1 MKKIKNMNY
10 QEAKKS
16 FESFSKKNEIKD
28 NYDMNIQIVNH
39 IEEAVGKQGILF
51 DAIYDVYCFGF
62 MAGYKQ
68 KSKDFETKHNE
79 HFAGSHEEAHRKLT
93 ELAYYLPFGLDAE
106 YLYSFSVWKL
116 YYDCPGIEQYL
127 PRKQMKDFLEI
138 VQNGE
143 ERKEQ
148 SEAEKTEKAEK
159 TENKTEEPLL
169 AAEEY
174 KEKII
179 EIVNRIENN
188 EWLRFIYRF
197 MQGLTK

>member
-179 EIVNRIENN
+179 EMVNRIENN

>member
-1 MKKIKNMNY
+1 M
-10 QEAKKS
+10 
-16 FESFSKKNEIKD
+16 
-28 NYDMNIQIVNH
+28 
-39 IEEAVGKQGILF
+39 
-51 DAIYDVYCFGF
+51 
-62 MAGYKQ
+62 
-68 KSKDFETKHNE
+68 
-79 HFAGSHEEAHRKLT
+79 T

-138 VQNGE
+138 VQKGE

-148 SEAEKTEKAEK
+148 REAEKTEK
-159 TENKTEEPLL
+159 TESKTEEPLL

-179 EIVNRIENN
+179 EMVKKKEKID
-188 EWLRFIYRF
+188 WLRSIYIVIKTLL
-197 MQGLTK
+197 Q

>member
-93 ELAYYLPFGLDAE
+93 ELAYYLPFGIDAE
-106 YLYSFSVWKL
+106 YLYAFSVWKL
-116 YYDCPGIEQYL
+116 HYDCPGIEQYM
-127 PRKQMKDFLEI
+127 PKKQMKDFLEI

-148 SEAEKTEKAEK
+148 REAEKTEK
-159 TENKTEEPLL
+159 TESKTEEPLL

-174 KEKII
+174 KEKIVEMVKKI
-179 EIVNRIENN
+179 ENADWLKFIHRLIVN
-188 EWLRFIYRF
+188 LS
-197 MQGLTK
+197 K

>member
-28 NYDMNIQIVNH
+28 SYDMNIQIVNH

-106 YLYSFSVWKL
+106 YLYAFSVWKL
-116 YYDCPGIEQYL
+116 HYDCPGIEQYL
-127 PRKQMKDFLEI
+127 PRKQMRDFLEI

-148 SEAEKTEKAEK
+148 REAEK

-179 EIVNRIENN
+179 EIVKKIEKID
-188 EWLRFIYRF
+188 WLRSIYIVIKTLL
-197 MQGLTK
+197 Q

>member
-1 MKKIKNMNY
+1 MNY

-39 IEEAVGKQGILF
+39 IEEAIGKQGILF

-179 EIVNRIENN
+179 EMVNRIENN

>member
-16 FESFSKKNEIKD
+16 FENFSKKNEIKD
-28 NYDMNIQIVNH
+28 NYDMNIQIANH

-68 KSKDFETKHNE
+68 KSKDFEIKHNE
-79 HFAGSHEEAHRKLT
+79 HFAGSHEEAHKKLT
-93 ELAYYLPFGLDAE
+93 ELAYYLPFGIGSE
-106 YLYSFSVWKL
+106 YLYSFSVLKL
-116 YYDCPGIEQYL
+116 HNDCPGIEQRM

-138 VQNGE
+138 VQKHE

-148 SEAEKTEKAEK
+148 REAEK

-169 AAEEY
+169 PNEEY

-179 EIVNRIENN
+179 EMVNRIENN

>member
-28 NYDMNIQIVNH
+28 SYDMNIQIVNH

-93 ELAYYLPFGLDAE
+93 ELAYYLPFGIDAE
-106 YLYSFSVWKL
+106 YLYAFSVMKL
-116 YYDCPGIEQYL
+116 HLDCPGIEQYL

-138 VQNGE
+138 VQKGE

-148 SEAEKTEKAEK
+148 REAEKTEK
-159 TENKTEEPLL
+159 TENETEEPLL

-174 KEKII
+174 KEKIVEMVK
-179 EIVNRIENN
+179 EIKNID
-188 EWLRFIYRF
+188 WLKFIHR
-197 MQGLTK
+197 LIINLSK

>member
-39 IEEAVGKQGILF
+39 IEEAVGKQGILL

-68 KSKDFETKHNE
+68 KSEDIEIKHNE

-93 ELAYYLPFGLDAE
+93 ELAYYLPFGIDAE
-106 YLYSFSVWKL
+106 YLYAFSVMKL
-116 YYDCPGIEQYL
+116 HLDCPGIEQYM
-127 PRKQMKDFLEI
+127 PKKQMKDFLEI

-174 KEKII
+174 K
-179 EIVNRIENN
+179 
-188 EWLRFIYRF
+188 
-197 MQGLTK
+197 

>member
-93 ELAYYLPFGLDAE
+93 ELAYYLPFGIDAE
-106 YLYSFSVWKL
+106 YLYAFSVWKL
-116 YYDCPGIEQYL
+116 HYDCPGIEQYM
-127 PRKQMKDFLEI
+127 PKKQMKDFLEI
-138 VQNGE
+138 VQKGE

-148 SEAEKTEKAEK
+148 REAEKAEK

-179 EIVNRIENN
+179 EMVKKIENID
-188 EWLRFIYRF
+188 WLKFIHR
-197 MQGLTK
+197 LIINLSK

>member
-28 NYDMNIQIVNH
+28 SYDMNIQIVNH
-39 IEEAVGKQGILF
+39 IEEAVGKQGILL

-68 KSKDFETKHNE
+68 KSEDIEIKHNE

-93 ELAYYLPFGLDAE
+93 ELAYYLPFGIDAE
-106 YLYSFSVWKL
+106 YLYAFSVMKL
-116 YYDCPGIEQYL
+116 HLDCPGIEQYM

-138 VQNGE
+138 VQKGE

-148 SEAEKTEKAEK
+148 REAEKTEK
-159 TENKTEEPLL
+159 TENETEEPLS

-174 KEKII
+174 REKII
-179 EIVNRIENN
+179 EMVKEIKNIDWLKFIHRLIVN
-188 EWLRFIYRF
+188 LS
-197 MQGLTK
+197 K

>member
-28 NYDMNIQIVNH
+28 SYDMNIQIVNH

-68 KSKDFETKHNE
+68 KSEDFEIKHNE

-116 YYDCPGIEQYL
+116 YYDCPGIEQRM

-138 VQNGE
+138 IQKHE

-148 SEAEKTEKAEK
+148 RESEKTES
-159 TENKTEEPLL
+159 KTEEPLL

-179 EIVNRIENN
+179 EMVKKIENVY
-188 EWLRFIYRF
+188 WLRSIYVFIKT
-197 MQGLTK
+197 LTE

>member
-39 IEEAVGKQGILF
+39 IEEAVGKQGILL

-68 KSKDFETKHNE
+68 KSEDIEIKHNE
-79 HFAGSHEEAHRKLT
+79 HFSGSHEEAHRKLT

-106 YLYSFSVWKL
+106 YLYAFSVWKFHH
-116 YYDCPGIEQYL
+116 DCPGIEQYL

-138 VQNGE
+138 VQKGE

-148 SEAEKTEKAEK
+148 REAEKTEN
-159 TENKTEEPLL
+159 TENKTEEPLS

-179 EIVNRIENN
+179 EMVKKIENADWLKFIHRLIVN
-188 EWLRFIYRF
+188 LS
-197 MQGLTK
+197 K

>member
-28 NYDMNIQIVNH
+28 SYDMNIQIVNH

-106 YLYSFSVWKL
+106 YLYAFSVWKL
-116 YYDCPGIEQYL
+116 HYDCPGIEQYL
-127 PRKQMKDFLEI
+127 PRKQMRDFLEI

-148 SEAEKTEKAEK
+148 REAEK

-179 EIVNRIENN
+179 EMVKKIEKID
-188 EWLRFIYRF
+188 WLRSIYIVIKTLL
-197 MQGLTK
+197 Q

>member
-39 IEEAVGKQGILF
+39 IEEAVGKQGILL

-93 ELAYYLPFGLDAE
+93 ELAYYLPFGIDAE
-106 YLYSFSVWKL
+106 YLYAFSVLKL
-116 YYDCPGIEQYL
+116 HNDCPGIEQRM

-138 VQNGE
+138 VQKGE

-148 SEAEKTEKAEK
+148 REAEKTEK
-159 TENKTEEPLL
+159 TENETEEPLS

-174 KEKII
+174 KEKIVEMVK
-179 EIVNRIENN
+179 EIKNID
-188 EWLRFIYRF
+188 WLKFIHR
-197 MQGLTK
+197 LIINLSK

>member
-28 NYDMNIQIVNH
+28 SYDMNIQIVNH
-39 IEEAVGKQGILF
+39 IEEAVGKQGILL

-79 HFAGSHEEAHRKLT
+79 HFAGSNEEAHRKLT
-93 ELAYYLPFGLDAE
+93 ELAYYLPFGIDAE
-106 YLYSFSVWKL
+106 YLYAFSVMKL
-116 YYDCPGIEQYL
+116 HYDCPGIEQYL

-148 SEAEKTEKAEK
+148 REAEKTEN
-159 TENKTEEPLL
+159 TENKTEEPLS

-179 EIVNRIENN
+179 EMVKEIENID
-188 EWLRFIYRF
+188 WLRFIHR
-197 MQGLTK
+197 LITNLLK

>member
-93 ELAYYLPFGLDAE
+93 ELAYYLPFGIGSE
-106 YLYSFSVWKL
+106 YLYSFSVLKL
-116 YYDCPGIEQYL
+116 HNDCPGIEQRM

-138 VQNGE
+138 VQKSE
-143 ERKEQ
+143 ERNGQGE
-148 SEAEKTEKAEK
+148 AEK

-169 AAEEY
+169 PNEEY

-179 EIVNRIENN
+179 EMVNRIENN

>member
-1 MKKIKNMNY
+1 MKKNKNMNY

-28 NYDMNIQIVNH
+28 SYDMNIQIVNH
-39 IEEAVGKQGILF
+39 IEEAVGKQGILL

-68 KSKDFETKHNE
+68 KSEDIKIKHNE

-106 YLYSFSVWKL
+106 YLYAFSVMKL
-116 YYDCPGIEQYL
+116 HLDCPGIEQYL

-138 VQNGE
+138 VQKGE

-148 SEAEKTEKAEK
+148 RETEKTEK
-159 TENKTEEPLL
+159 TENETEEPLS

-174 KEKII
+174 KEKIVEMVK
-179 EIVNRIENN
+179 EIKNID
-188 EWLRFIYRF
+188 WLKFIHR
-197 MQGLTK
+197 LIINLSK

>member
-28 NYDMNIQIVNH
+28 SYDMNIQIVNH

-68 KSKDFETKHNE
+68 KSKDFEIKHNE
-79 HFAGSHEEAHRKLT
+79 NFSGSHEEAHRKLT
-93 ELAYYLPFGLDAE
+93 ELAYYLPFGIGSE
-106 YLYSFSVWKL
+106 YLYSFSVLKL
-116 YYDCPGIEQYL
+116 HNDYPGIEQRM

-138 VQNGE
+138 VQKHE

-148 SEAEKTEKAEK
+148 REAEK
-159 TENKTEEPLL
+159 TENKTEEPLS

-179 EIVNRIENN
+179 EMVKKIENADWLKFIHRLIVN
-188 EWLRFIYRF
+188 LS
-197 MQGLTK
+197 K

>member
-68 KSKDFETKHNE
+68 KSKDFEIKHNE

-93 ELAYYLPFGLDAE
+93 ELAYYLPFGIGSE
-106 YLYSFSVWKL
+106 YLYSFSVLKL
-116 YYDCPGIEQYL
+116 HNDCPGIEQRM

-138 VQNGE
+138 VQKHE

-148 SEAEKTEKAEK
+148 REAEKTEK

-174 KEKII
+174 KEKIVEMVKKI
-179 EIVNRIENN
+179 GNVY
-188 EWLRFIYRF
+188 WLRSIYIVIKTLL
-197 MQGLTK
+197 Q

>member
-1 MKKIKNMNY
+1 MNY

-148 SEAEKTEKAEK
+148 SEAEKTEKAEN

-179 EIVNRIENN
+179 EMVNRIENN

>member
-1 MKKIKNMNY
+1 
-10 QEAKKS
+10 
-16 FESFSKKNEIKD
+16 
-28 NYDMNIQIVNH
+28 
-39 IEEAVGKQGILF
+39 
-51 DAIYDVYCFGF
+51 

-68 KSKDFETKHNE
+68 KSEDIEIKHNE

-106 YLYSFSVWKL
+106 YLYAFSVWKL
-116 YYDCPGIEQYL
+116 HYDCPGIEQYL

-179 EIVNRIENN
+179 EMVKKIEKID
-188 EWLRFIYRF
+188 WLRSIYIVIKTLL
-197 MQGLTK
+197 Q

>member
-16 FESFSKKNEIKD
+16 FENFSKKNEIKD

-116 YYDCPGIEQYL
+116 YYDCPGIEQYM

-148 SEAEKTEKAEK
+148 REAEKTEKAEK

-179 EIVNRIENN
+179 EMVNRIENN

>member
-28 NYDMNIQIVNH
+28 SYDMNIQIVNH

-93 ELAYYLPFGLDAE
+93 ELSYYLPFGIDAE
-106 YLYSFSVWKL
+106 YLYAFSVMKL
-116 YYDCPGIEQYL
+116 HLDCPGIEQYM

-138 VQNGE
+138 VQKGE

-148 SEAEKTEKAEK
+148 REAEKTEK
-159 TENKTEEPLL
+159 TENETEEPLS

-174 KEKII
+174 REKII
-179 EIVNRIENN
+179 EMVKEIKNID
-188 EWLRFIYRF
+188 WLKFIHR
-197 MQGLTK
+197 LIINLSK

>member
-148 SEAEKTEKAEK
+148 SEAEKTEKAEN

-179 EIVNRIENN
+179 EMVNRIENN

>member
-28 NYDMNIQIVNH
+28 SYDMNIQIVNH
-39 IEEAVGKQGILF
+39 IEEAVGKQGILL

-68 KSKDFETKHNE
+68 KSEDIEIKHNE

-106 YLYSFSVWKL
+106 YLYAFSVWKL
-116 YYDCPGIEQYL
+116 HYDCPGIEQYM
-127 PRKQMKDFLEI
+127 PKKQMKDFLEI

-159 TENKTEEPLL
+159 PENKTEEPLL

-179 EIVNRIENN
+179 EMVKKIEKID
-188 EWLRFIYRF
+188 WLRSIYIVIKTLL
-197 MQGLTK
+197 Q